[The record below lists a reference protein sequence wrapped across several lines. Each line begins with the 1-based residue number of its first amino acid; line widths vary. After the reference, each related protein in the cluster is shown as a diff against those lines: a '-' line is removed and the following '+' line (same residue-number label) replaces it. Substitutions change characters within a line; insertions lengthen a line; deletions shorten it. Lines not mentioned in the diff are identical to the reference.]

1 MIIKRLSYHPCLSI
15 SSGRKDIILFEKKK
29 KKKITAIPPP

>member
-15 SSGRKDIILFEKKK
+15 SSGREDIILFEKKK

>member
-15 SSGRKDIILFEKKK
+15 SSGREDIILFGKK